1 MNVPGMK
8 VLIVD
13 DEPLAREGMA
23 LLLREEPSIAAI
35 SEARNGREAVR
46 MIRADHPELV
56 LLDVQMP
63 EMDGFGVL
71 REIGAELMPPVIFVT
86 AHDQYAIKAFEVNAI
101 DYLLKP
107 VTRERCSQALARVR
121 ERIGAGADNQH
132 VLSLL
137 QTLAAPPR
145 YLARVALRTAGR
157 ISFVNIEDIQFVQ
170 AAENYVQLNLGNAR
184 HLLHVPIATLEAS
197 LDPREFL
204 RIHRSIIVN
213 VKHVRELETGPH
225 GEFIV
230 VLLGGARLQSS
241 RSYHEKIKAWAA
253 NPF

>member
-1 MNVPGMK
+1 MNA
-8 VLIVD
+8 LIVD

-23 LLLREEPSIAAI
+23 LLLGDEPSITSIA
-35 SEARNGREAVR
+35 EARNGAEAVEL
-46 MIRADHPELV
+46 IRGNRPDLV

-71 REIGAELMPPVIFVT
+71 RTVGVEEMPPVIFVT
-86 AHDQYAIKAFEVNAI
+86 AHDRYAIQAFEVNAI

-121 ERIGAGADNQH
+121 ERLTTQGSDNRH

-137 QTLAAPPR
+137 QQLAAPPK
-145 YLARVALRTAGR
+145 YLARVALRSAGK
-157 ISFVNIEDIQFVQ
+157 ISFVNIEDILYVQ
-170 AAENYVQLNLGNAR
+170 AAENYVQLHLKAAR
-184 HLLHVPIATLEAS
+184 HLLHVPIATLESS
-197 LDPREFL
+197 LDPRMFL
-204 RIHRSIIVN
+204 RIHRSLMVN
-213 VKHVRELETGPH
+213 AKYIQQLETGPH

-230 VLLGGARLQSS
+230 VLQGGTRLQSS
-241 RSYHEKIKAWAA
+241 RSYHEKIRNWAS

>member
-1 MNVPGMK
+1 MN

-13 DEPLAREGMA
+13 DEPLAREGMQ
-23 LLLREEPSIAAI
+23 LLLREEPSISAVAQ
-35 SEARNGREAVR
+35 ARNGAEAVS
-46 MIRADHPELV
+46 MIRANRPDLV

-71 REIGAELMPPVIFVT
+71 KEIGAERMPPVIFVT

-121 ERIGAGADNQH
+121 ERISQGGDNQH
-132 VLSLL
+132 VMSLL
-137 QTLAAPPR
+137 QQLAAPPR
-145 YLARVALRTAGR
+145 YLQRVALRSAGK
-157 ISFVNIEDIQFVQ
+157 IGFVNIEDILFAQ
-170 AAENYVQLNLGNAR
+170 AAENYVQLNLKTSR

-197 LDPREFL
+197 LDPAQFL

-213 VKHVRELETGPH
+213 VRHVKELETGPH
-225 GEFIV
+225 GEYIV
-230 VLLGGARLQSS
+230 VLQGGTKLQSS
-241 RSYHEKIKAWAA
+241 RSYHEKIKKWAA

>member
-1 MNVPGMK
+1 MNA
-8 VLIVD
+8 LIVD
-13 DEPLAREGMA
+13 DEPLARDGMRM
-23 LLLREEPSIAAI
+23 LLEEEPGITKVAQ
-35 SEARNGREAVR
+35 ARNGAEAVKL
-46 MIRADHPELV
+46 IRAQRPDLV

-71 REIGAELMPPVIFVT
+71 KELGAEAMPPVIFVT
-86 AHDQYAIKAFEVNAI
+86 AHDQYAIQAFEVNAI

-107 VTRERCSQALARVR
+107 VTRERFSQALSRVR
-121 ERIGAGADNQH
+121 ERLSIQGPDNQH

-137 QTLAAPPR
+137 QQLSAPR
-145 YLARVALRTAGR
+145 KFLARVALRSAGK

-170 AAENYVQLNLGNAR
+170 VHLKNAR
-184 HLLHVPIATLEAS
+184 HLLHVPIATLKSS
-197 LDPREFL
+197 LDPKAFL
-204 RIHRSIIVN
+204 RIHRSLIVN
-213 VKHVRELETGPH
+213 VRHIHELETGPH

-230 VLLGGARLQSS
+230 VLQGGARLQSS

>member
-1 MNVPGMK
+1 MN

-13 DEPLAREGMA
+13 DEPLAREGMQ
-23 LLLREEPSIAAI
+23 LLLREEPSISAVAQ
-35 SEARNGREAVR
+35 ARNGGEAVS
-46 MIRADHPELV
+46 MIRAQRPDLV

-71 REIGAELMPPVIFVT
+71 KEIGADRMPPVIFVT

-121 ERIGAGADNQH
+121 ERISQGADNQH
-132 VLSLL
+132 VMSLL
-137 QTLAAPPR
+137 QQLAAPPQF
-145 YLARVALRTAGR
+145 LQRVALRSAGK
-157 ISFVNIEDIQFVQ
+157 ISFVNIEDILFVQ
-170 AAENYVQLNLGNAR
+170 AAENYVQLNLKTSR

-197 LDPREFL
+197 LDPKDFL

-213 VKHVRELETGPH
+213 VRHVRELETGPH
-225 GEFIV
+225 GEYIV
-230 VLLGGARLQSS
+230 VVQGGTKLQSS
-241 RSYHEKIKAWAA
+241 RSYHEKIKKWAA

>member
-1 MNVPGMK
+1 MN

-13 DEPLAREGMA
+13 DEPLAREGML
-23 LLLREEPSIAAI
+23 LLLREESSVSSVAQ
-35 SEARNGREAVR
+35 ARNGGEAVA
-46 MIRADHPELV
+46 MIRENRPDLV

-71 REIGAELMPPVIFVT
+71 KEIGAERMPPVIFVT

-121 ERIGAGADNQH
+121 ERISQGADNQH
-132 VLSLL
+132 VMSLL
-137 QTLAAPPR
+137 QQLAAPPQ
-145 YLARVALRTAGR
+145 YLQRVALRSAGK
-157 ISFVNIEDIQFVQ
+157 ISFVNIEDVLFVQ
-170 AAENYVQLNLGNAR
+170 AAENYVQLNLKASR

-197 LDPREFL
+197 LDPGEFL
-204 RIHRSIIVN
+204 RIHRSTIVN
-213 VKHVRELETGPH
+213 VRHVRELETGAH
-225 GEFIV
+225 GEYIV
-230 VLLGGARLQSS
+230 VLQGGAKLQSS

>member
-1 MNVPGMK
+1 MN

-13 DEPLAREGMA
+13 DEPLAREGLV
-23 LLLREEPSIAAI
+23 LLLREEPSIA
-35 SEARNGREAVR
+35 SVSQARNGGEAVS
-46 MIRADHPELV
+46 MIRSHRPDLV

-71 REIGAELMPPVIFVT
+71 KEIGAERMPPVIFVT

-107 VTRERCSQALARVR
+107 VTRERCSQALTRVR
-121 ERIGAGADNQH
+121 ERISQGPDNQH
-132 VLSLL
+132 VMSLL
-137 QTLAAPPR
+137 QQLAAPPQ
-145 YLARVALRTAGR
+145 YLQRVALRSAGKV
-157 ISFVNIEDIQFVQ
+157 SFVSVADVMFVQ
-170 AAENYVQLNLGNAR
+170 AAENYVQLNLKASR

-213 VKHVRELETGPH
+213 VRHVRELETGAH
-225 GEFIV
+225 GEYIV
-230 VLLGGARLQSS
+230 VLHGGTKLQSS
-241 RSYHEKIKAWAA
+241 RSYHEKIKQWAA

>member
-1 MNVPGMK
+1 MN

-13 DEPLAREGMA
+13 DEPLAREGML
-23 LLLREEPSIAAI
+23 LLLREEPAI
-35 SEARNGREAVR
+35 SAVAQARNGGEAVS
-46 MIRADHPELV
+46 MIRANRPDLV

-71 REIGAELMPPVIFVT
+71 KEIGAERMPPVIFVT

-121 ERIGAGADNQH
+121 ERISQGTDNQH
-132 VLSLL
+132 VMSLL
-137 QTLAAPPR
+137 QQLAAPPQ
-145 YLARVALRTAGR
+145 YLQRVALRSAGK
-157 ISFVNIEDIQFVQ
+157 ISFVNIEDILFVQ
-170 AAENYVQLNLGNAR
+170 AAENYVQLNLKTSR

-197 LDPREFL
+197 LDPKDFL

-213 VKHVRELETGPH
+213 VRHVRELETGPH
-225 GEFIV
+225 GEYIV
-230 VLLGGARLQSS
+230 VLQGGTKLQSS
-241 RSYHEKIKAWAA
+241 RSYHEKIKKWAA

>member
-1 MNVPGMK
+1 MNSPGMK
-8 VLIVD
+8 VLVVD

-23 LLLREEPSIAAI
+23 LLLREEPSIGAI
-35 SEARNGREAVR
+35 AEARNGREAVR
-46 MIRADHPELV
+46 MIRADRPDLV

-63 EMDGFGVL
+63 ELDGFGVL
-71 REIGAELMPPVIFVT
+71 KEIGAELMPPVIFVT

-121 ERIGAGADNQH
+121 ERMGAGADNQH

-145 YLARVALRTAGR
+145 YLARVALRAAGR
-157 ISFVNIEDIQFVQ
+157 ISFVNIGDIQFVQ
-170 AAENYVQLNLGNAR
+170 AAENYVQLNLANAR

-197 LDPREFL
+197 LDPQEFL
-204 RIHRSIIVN
+204 RIHRSVIVN
-213 VKHVRELETGPH
+213 VRHVRELETGPH
-225 GEFIV
+225 GEYIV
-230 VLLGGARLQSS
+230 VLQGGARLQSS